1 MTPHSHHRSSRM
13 VAGGGRSGG
22 DCLDQRVLLLRHRAD
37 AGVDA
42 HSERSAGRPLDPTT
56 ARIAIRDVPTNANH
70 SSNSHHGGNRWS
82 CW

>member
-42 HSERSAGRPLDPTT
+42 HS
-56 ARIAIRDVPTNANH
+56 
-70 SSNSHHGGNRWS
+70 
-82 CW
+82 